1 LTPQQPPQPGDF
13 ELTPVSARKVR
24 PSGAALQRPEL
35 APRTAGPESPP
46 AGLAPRPAAL
56 ELRPTA
62 LELRPTAQ
70 ELRLARM
77 GLRLAAR
84 MAQESPQLEAAALG
98 LSAMRRPVSIC

>member
-62 LELRPTAQ
+62 Q
-70 ELRLARM
+70 ELRLALM

>member
-13 ELTPVSARKVR
+13 ELTPGSARKVR

-62 LELRPTAQ
+62 Q
-70 ELRLARM
+70 ELRLALM

>member
-1 LTPQQPPQPGDF
+1 
-13 ELTPVSARKVR
+13 
-24 PSGAALQRPEL
+24 LQRPEL

-62 LELRPTAQ
+62 Q

-84 MAQESPQLEAAALG
+84 MAQESPQLETAALG

>member
-1 LTPQQPPQPGDF
+1 M
-13 ELTPVSARKVR
+13 
-24 PSGAALQRPEL
+24 QRPEL

-46 AGLAPRPAAL
+46 AGLAPRPA
-56 ELRPTA
+56 A

>member
-1 LTPQQPPQPGDF
+1 LTPQQAPQPGDF

-62 LELRPTAQ
+62 Q

-77 GLRLAAR
+77 GLRLVAR